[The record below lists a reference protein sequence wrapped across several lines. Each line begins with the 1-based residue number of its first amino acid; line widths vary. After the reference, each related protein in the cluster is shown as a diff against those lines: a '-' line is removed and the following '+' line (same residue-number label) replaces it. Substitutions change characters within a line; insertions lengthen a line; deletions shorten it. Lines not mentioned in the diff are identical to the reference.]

1 MVGAVS
7 TLRRAKR
14 IDVLLD
20 AMPLVLRE
28 VPEARLVVAGEG
40 PLREELHQQARD
52 LGLDVEWHDPFVPP
66 PAQYLNGLDVY
77 VLSSNWEAFPIG
89 PLEAMAC
96 GVPQVVSAVGGTGE
110 SVVPETGIRV
120 PPREPEALAAAII
133 ELLRDP
139 ERRARMSAASKA
151 PPRRALHRG
160 PPGGRATAAGLRLTY
175 CVR

>member
-1 MVGAVS
+1 M
-7 TLRRAKR
+7 
-14 IDVLLD
+14 
-20 AMPLVLRE
+20 
-28 VPEARLVVAGEG
+28 
-40 PLREELHQQARD
+40 
-52 LGLDVEWHDPFVPP
+52 PP

-120 PPREPEALAAAII
+120 PPREPEALAAAIV

-139 ERRARMSAASKA
+139 ERRARMSAASKTRHA
-151 PPRRALHRG
+151 EHFTVDRQVAG
-160 PPGGRATAAGLRLTY
+160 TAAVYDSLLLR
-175 CVR
+175 